1 MTLDVTDAD
10 PPIETKDLFFDIQFK
25 AVPPAFDMS
34 DFSVEP
40 LTCGPSDSEWTM
52 TLPSVKNAEEG

>member
-1 MTLDVTDAD
+1 VADAD
-10 PPIETKDLFFDIQFK
+10 PPIEAKELFFDILFK
-25 AVPPAFDMS
+25 AEPPEFDMS

-52 TLPSVKNAEEG
+52 SLPSVTNAEEG